1 MSRIKRGICEIKI
14 QNVLVFDRR
23 GRDDDPRN
31 TRSTQNALVFF
42 PAENF
47 NPIGEGWKDDR

>member
-1 MSRIKRGICEIKI
+1 MSRIKPRIRQTKI

-31 TRSTQNALVFF
+31 TRFTQNALVFF